1 MHFDFAALLV
11 LLSALTGVIWL
22 IDALF
27 FAKARA
33 AQAETGAQVKEP
45 LVVEYARSFFP
56 VIFIVLI
63 VRSFL
68 AEPFRIPS
76 NSMMSTLLTGDF
88 VLVSKFSYGIRLPV
102 LDTKIIPVG
111 EPQRGDVFVFRYPG
125 YACEGRA
132 QRSARPCGQ
141 PFEPVPF
148 ENYIKRVVGLPGD
161 VIEYRNKVLTV
172 NGVRVEAQPLD
183 RYVGVGSGQEMTG
196 ALRLSE
202 QLGEKKHDILV
213 MPNLR
218 RGDVGEGV
226 WTVPEGMYFAM
237 GDNRDNSQDS
247 RYWGFVPEQALVGKA
262 FLIWMNW
269 DGKNGGVDFSRIG
282 TVIH

>member
-11 LLSALTGVIWL
+11 LLSALTGIIWL

-27 FAKARA
+27 FAKARNA
-33 AQAETGAQVKEP
+33 HAETGAQVKEP
-45 LVVEYARSFFP
+45 LIVEYARSFFP

-76 NSMMSTLLTGDF
+76 NSMMPTLLTGDF
-88 VLVSKFSYGIRLPV
+88 VLVSKFAYGIRLPV

-125 YACEGRA
+125 YDCEGRA
-132 QRSARPCGQ
+132 QRSARPCGE
-141 PFEPVPF
+141 PLAPVPF

-161 VIEYRNKVLTV
+161 VIEVHDKVLTV

-196 ALRLSE
+196 SLRLSE
-202 QLGEKKHDILV
+202 QLGEKNHDILIV
-213 MPNLR
+213 PNTH
-218 RGDVGEGV
+218 RGGLGEGRWV
-226 WTVPEGMYFAM
+226 VPEGMYFAM

-247 RYWGFVPEQALVGKA
+247 RFWGFVPEEALVGKA

>member
-1 MHFDFAALLV
+1 VHFDFAALLV
-11 LLSALTGVIWL
+11 LLSALTGFIWL
-22 IDALF
+22 LDALF
-27 FAKARA
+27 FAKSRKAR
-33 AQAETGAQVKEP
+33 AETGAQVKEP
-45 LVVEYARSFFP
+45 LIVEYARSFFP

-76 NSMMSTLLTGDF
+76 NSMMPTLLTGDF

-102 LDTKIIPVG
+102 LDTKIIPIG

-132 QRSARPCGQ
+132 ERSARPCGE
-141 PFEPVPF
+141 PFAPVPF
-148 ENYIKRVVGLPGD
+148 ENYIKRVIGLPGD
-161 VIEYRNKVLTV
+161 VIEVHDKVVTV
-172 NGVRVEAQPLD
+172 NGVRVDAQPLD
-183 RYVGVGSGQEMTG
+183 RYVGVGSGREMTG

-202 QLGEKKHDILV
+202 TLGEKTHDILV
-213 MPNLR
+213 VPNLR
-218 RGDVGEGV
+218 RGGLGEGR
-226 WTVPEGMYFAM
+226 WEVPEGHYFAM

-247 RYWGFVPEQALVGKA
+247 RFWGFVPEEALVGKA

>member
-1 MHFDFAALLV
+1 VQFDFAALLV
-11 LLSALTGVIWL
+11 SLSALTGVIWL
-22 IDALF
+22 VDALF
-27 FAKARA
+27 FAKSRKARA
-33 AQAETGAQVKEP
+33 EKGEPAKEP

-76 NSMMSTLLTGDF
+76 NSMMPTLLTGDF
-88 VLVSKFSYGIRLPV
+88 VLVSKFGYGIRLPV
-102 LDTKIIPVG
+102 IDTKIIPVG
-111 EPQRGDVFVFRYPG
+111 EPKRGDVIVFRYPG
-125 YACEGRA
+125 YACEGRE
-132 QRSARPCGQ
+132 QRSARPCDE
-141 PFEPVPF
+141 PFMPVPF

-172 NGVRVEAQPLD
+172 NGVRVEAQPQE
-183 RYVGVGSGQEMTG
+183 RYVGVGSGREMTG

-202 QLGEKKHDILV
+202 QLGDKAHDILV
-213 MPNLR
+213 VPSLR
-218 RGDVGEGV
+218 RADGEGV
-226 WTVPEGMYFAM
+226 WTVPEGHYFAM

-247 RYWGFVPEQALVGKA
+247 RYWGFVPEENLVGKA

-269 DGKNGGVDFSRIG
+269 DGKNGGVDFSRLG

>member
-33 AQAETGAQVKEP
+33 ARVEAGAQVKEP
-45 LVVEYARSFFP
+45 LIVEYARSFFP

-76 NSMMSTLLTGDF
+76 NSMMPTLLTGDF

-102 LDTKIIPVG
+102 LDTKIIPIG

-132 QRSARPCGQ
+132 ERSARPCGE
-141 PFEPVPF
+141 PFAQVPF

-161 VIEYRNKVLTV
+161 VIEVHDKVVTV

-183 RYVGVGSGQEMTG
+183 RYVGVGSGREMTG

-202 QLGEKKHDILV
+202 TLGEKTHDILV
-213 MPNLR
+213 VPNLR
-218 RGDVGEGV
+218 RGGLGEGRWV
-226 WTVPEGMYFAM
+226 VPEGQYFAM

-247 RYWGFVPEQALVGKA
+247 RFWGFVPEHALVGKA